1 MQTYQKSTF
10 NGSPQFQSRPPLQR
24 VNSKRRCPEC
34 GKSDGCMVAD
44 DRTLC
49 IRKPSAKPVRGGLG
63 GWWHFYEFND
73 PPPKVTIPKVKPK
86 PVERARVE
94 HVDAVLTTLL
104 RKHLALSERHTAALR
119 ARGLSESELERNGYA
134 SAPDAEEGSRIAGEL
149 SAFGLGGVPGF
160 YTKDGEWHMRDYGA
174 GFFVPVRDERS
185 RIAGLQLRRD
195 EGEPRYIWF
204 SSNGYPHGTSSGAPI
219 HYARPHLLHDAAEVL
234 LTEGALKADVVSY
247 FMDAPVIAAA
257 GVHNFGQD
265 FAATLR
271 VKFPNLR
278 TTFIAFDSDF
288 RVKPQV
294 KAALEKLMRDLA
306 GIGFKVRVRTWPP
319 EHKGIDDYLAMLSQ
333 PHVVEVAA

>member
-1 MQTYQKSTF
+1 MF
-10 NGSPQFQSRPPLQR
+10 
-24 VNSKRRCPEC
+24 
-34 GKSDGCMVAD
+34 AD

-49 IRKPSAKPVRGGLG
+49 IRKPSDKPVCGGLG

-73 PPPKVTIPKVKPK
+73 PPPKVTIPKVKPI
-86 PVERARVE
+86 ERAGAD
-94 HVDAVLTTLL
+94 HIDCLLTTLL
-104 RKHLALSERHTAALR
+104 RKHLALSERHRAALR

-134 SAPDAEEGSRIAGEL
+134 SALTPEEGSRIAGEL

-160 YTKDGEWHMRDYGA
+160 YTKGGEWHMRDYGA

-204 SSNGYPHGTSSGAPI
+204 SSNGYPCGTSSGAPI
-219 HYARPHLLHDAAEVL
+219 HYARPHLLYDATEVL
-234 LTEGALKADVVSY
+234 LTEGAVKADVASY
-247 FMDAPVIAAA
+247 FTDAPVIAAA

-265 FAATLR
+265 FAANLR

-319 EHKGIDDYLAMLSQ
+319 EYKGLDDYLLALALSQ
-333 PHVVEVAA
+333 TKGVQAA

>member
-1 MQTYQKSTF
+1 
-10 NGSPQFQSRPPLQR
+10 
-24 VNSKRRCPEC
+24 
-34 GKSDGCMVAD
+34 MVAD

-49 IRKPSAKPVRGGLG
+49 IRKPSDRQVHGGLG
-63 GWWHFYEFND
+63 GWWHYHSFND
-73 PPPKVTIPKVKPK
+73 PPPQITIKKPK
-86 PVERARVE
+86 PVERASAD
-94 HVDAVLTTLL
+94 HIDGALTTLL
-104 RKHLALSERHTAALR
+104 RKHLALNERHTAALR
-119 ARGLSESELERNGYA
+119 ARGLSEGEIARPGYA
-134 SAPDAEEGSRIAGEL
+134 SAPTPDDGDRIAREL
-149 SAFGLGGVPGF
+149 SDFGLVGVPGF
-160 YTKDGEWHMRDYGA
+160 HKYGGEWHMRNYGA

-185 RIAGLQLRRD
+185 RIAGLQIRRD
-195 EGEPRYIWF
+195 DAEPRYIWF

-219 HYARPHLLHDAAEVL
+219 HYARPHLLHDATEVL
-234 LTEGALKADVVSY
+234 ITEGALKADVASY

-257 GVHNFGQD
+257 GVNNFGQD

-294 KAALEKLMRDLA
+294 RAALEKLMRDLA
-306 GIGFKVRVRTWPP
+306 GVGFKVRVRTWPP